1 MPDERKRLVISAE
14 DLPPSPTDA
23 QRAGTDG
30 AEDATEVM
38 AAPLP
43 SIEGVRPQARTV
55 ALGGSSLSFGGTLP
69 NSIAAAA
76 VAAIAGWAAFR
87 LFFANPE
94 LTSDMVALVA
104 KEVALFGAV
113 FAAVFAA
120 WEDARSGVWEAAVR
134 SALAGLVLGAVA
146 GAASGAVAQLIF
158 EQLVENIFENA
169 DSLESLVETY
179 SSADFYLTRA
189 LAWAIFG
196 GGVGIALGIAKR
208 SSRKTLNAGIG
219 GVIGGALGGIVY
231 HYASIHVHDEAM
243 AQLIGFGV
251 VGLGIGVAIGLV
263 EVARRQAWLK
273 VLAGGMLGKEFIVYH
288 QVTNVGSAPKCEIT
302 LIKDPQVAPFHC
314 RIDDRGGRYS
324 ITAYEGRQVS
334 INGTPVASHWLRAG
348 DVVEVGRTTLQY
360 QERGSAR

>member
-14 DLPPSPTDA
+14 DLAPTPTGAQHADA
-23 QRAGTDG
+23 GG
-30 AEDATEVM
+30 EGATEVM

-43 SIEGVRPQARTV
+43 SVEGVRPPATPV
-55 ALGGSSLSFGGTLP
+55 VMGGPSLGFGGTLP
-69 NSIAAAA
+69 NSIAAAI
-76 VAAIAGWAAFR
+76 VAAIAGWGAFR
-87 LFFANPE
+87 LFFGNPPF
-94 LTSDMVALVA
+94 TTDIVGLVA
-104 KEVALFGAV
+104 KEVGLFGAV
-113 FAAVFAA
+113 FAAVYAA
-120 WEDARSGVWEAAVR
+120 WEDARSGVWEAAMR

-158 EQLVENIFENA
+158 EQLVENILEGT
-169 DSLESLVETY
+169 DSLVNLAETY

-231 HYASIHVHDEAM
+231 HYASIHVEDEAM
-243 AQLIGFGV
+243 SQLIGFGV

-273 VLAGGMLGKEFIVYH
+273 VVRGGMLGKEFIVYH

-302 LIKDPQVAPFHC
+302 LIRDPQVSPFHC

-324 ITAYEGRQVS
+324 VTAYEGSQVS
-334 INGTPVASHWLRAG
+334 INGTPVTNHWLRAG
-348 DVVEVGRTTLQY
+348 DAVEVGGTTLQY
-360 QERGSAR
+360 RERQVAR